1 MKFIATG
8 SLGKIG
14 LPLTSL
20 LVNEG
25 HQVVVISSNSQHIGR
40 IEALGA
46 KAAIGS
52 VLDSHFLTGVFE
64 GADAIYTMVPPNWVV
79 GDYRQYIAEV
89 GHRYEEA
96 IRASGVKRV
105 VNLSSIGADLDG
117 GNGPI
122 AGLHDVETR
131 LNGLVDV
138 AVRHLRPGLF
148 FTNFFFDI
156 PTIRTM
162 GVMGSNYGRD
172 TKLVMVHPRDI
183 AAAAAAEL
191 QGSFTGTSHRYIA
204 GEAGSVAD
212 FVEVIGAS
220 IGKPNLP
227 WLEFGDDDMVKGMIG
242 GGMSSAIAAMYVE
255 MGHAISSGLLF
266 RDFEK
271 HQPDVWGATKFAD
284 FAPEFAAVYGA
295 GN

>member
-1 MKFIATG
+1 MVKGSFGSTINQSIMKFIATG

-131 LNGLVDV
+131 LNGLIYRRYGPWVLW
-138 AVRHLRPGLF
+138 AATMEG
-148 FTNFFFDI
+148 
-156 PTIRTM
+156 IR
-162 GVMGSNYGRD
+162 N
-172 TKLVMVHPRDI
+172 
-183 AAAAAAEL
+183 
-191 QGSFTGTSHRYIA
+191 
-204 GEAGSVAD
+204 
-212 FVEVIGAS
+212 
-220 IGKPNLP
+220 
-227 WLEFGDDDMVKGMIG
+227 W
-242 GGMSSAIAAMYVE
+242 
-255 MGHAISSGLLF
+255 
-266 RDFEK
+266 
-271 HQPDVWGATKFAD
+271 
-284 FAPEFAAVYGA
+284 
-295 GN
+295 